1 MKNNSYFSQPKYSN
15 SNRLAQDFKQKYLNS
30 LQLIL
35 DDNKFKEKAETL
47 PLLKSSVINKYE
59 KMLTK
64 RNEKLLSQGKNYK
77 IINKT
82 EQNNIGLNKN
92 IKLKKS
98 NIENNS
104 KKIIQMRYIILDK
117 QLTEI
122 TLKSIEENSDISN
135 KLADP
140 FSSFFKESN
149 TKIRKSALE
158 QIIDNIFVVKD
169 KSKENENDEEI
180 KEIKKQNL
188 KIDEKNKDIFYK
200 DLEAFENRYKLNT
213 EMEEKNHEKY
223 GKAISDFEEKCQ
235 NYNIVTL
242 GQKID
247 FFYYLYNENAKKK
260 QLFIQTNK
268 IDKLTSNFNSKKA
281 SPKSNYYN
289 NLPQYIK
296 KTLPL
301 LKRKSNFF
309 KQNSM
314 SFEGRLIYYHD
325 VNFDSLE
332 DNELKEILNEF
343 SKEELLLLFELKRS
357 DLLAQ
362 NSKYHYLLHSYDET
376 FNKLMKFY

>member
-149 TKIRKSALE
+149 TKIRKSALD

-281 SPKSNYYN
+281 SPKSNY
-289 NLPQYIK
+289 
-296 KTLPL
+296 
-301 LKRKSNFF
+301 
-309 KQNSM
+309 
-314 SFEGRLIYYHD
+314 
-325 VNFDSLE
+325 
-332 DNELKEILNEF
+332 
-343 SKEELLLLFELKRS
+343 
-357 DLLAQ
+357 
-362 NSKYHYLLHSYDET
+362 
-376 FNKLMKFY
+376 